1 MYRDWQFLWS
11 DMPSFAKRF
20 FTIFVGRGVLLQI
33 FLTMTFFI
41 GKASRFIFWFIFFGG
56 VDIVPKIWQLGKKE
70 KRTMPWIIFTMTFFI
85 AKVSSFIFSFSE
97 NPLRLERGR
106 GTRFPGKR
114 RLLTRKFPE
123 IFQIPAMDY
132 TRLAT
137 WSARSRSWKCRN
149 YGGAG
154 EGKTLNFLKKT
165 LNPAKQTNSLGIQH
179 GQRFSHSENTI
190 CNRNFCP
197 VLLFSS

>member
-1 MYRDWQFLWS
+1 MGINIVELVPIFEDFTSILSKFMISSKFTRILD
-11 DMPSFAKRF
+11 F
-20 FTIFVGRGVLLQI
+20 FYCKSEFVY
-33 FLTMTFFI
+33 FF
-41 GKASRFIFWFIFFGG
+41 FFGKSTS
-56 VDIVPKIWQLGKKE
+56 PGK
-70 KRTMPWIIFTMTFFI
+70 
-85 AKVSSFIFSFSE
+85 
-97 NPLRLERGR
+97 GQ